1 MHDTTRRIICR
12 TLFCAVCIVPTLGV
26 LSWLGLRQMPGHV
39 TLYAEKLSQDIG
51 MSASMTDVSYP
62 RPNAIRIAGLQ
73 LDHPETGERI
83 VYARRLVVVRR
94 DGEFVVKIDG
104 GVLADSGPA
113 LLGEIVFDQI
123 LKRWENQMIPIHLV
137 ATDLSLQTD
146 ETTHHFRHCAALL
159 SSATEG
165 PCVKIEF
172 RLGHQGNGPPISLQ
186 MSRHRNV
193 RPPVTQLKIDT
204 RGNRLPNQLL
214 SHCFPRL
221 LALGKNCHFQGAG
234 WLTNDVA
241 GWHADWSGLLTQ
253 VDLGRLF
260 DGLPHQLSG
269 LADISIMGARLHE
282 NRITELAGSASVT
295 GSGTLSRSLLEA
307 CVRQLG
313 CSMNP
318 PVASQMFDEVV
329 PFQELSIAFRIDE
342 AGLYVRGQ
350 CHHHSQGTM
359 MQGERGLRVGE
370 PPNQPLAV
378 TDLLKAL
385 VPASNVLVPAT
396 RETDALLR
404 LLPVPPMM
412 ATRLTDDVPIR

>member
-12 TLFCAVCIVPTLGV
+12 TLFCAVCIVPTLGI
-26 LSWLGLRQMPGHV
+26 LSWIGLRQMPGHV
-39 TLYAEKLSQDIG
+39 ALYAEKLSQDIG

-62 RPNAIRIAGLQ
+62 RPDAIQIAGLQ

-83 VYARRLVVVRR
+83 AHARRVVMVRR

-104 GVLADSGPA
+104 GVLVDSGPA
-113 LLGEIVFDQI
+113 LLGEVVFDRV

-137 ATDLSLQTD
+137 ATDLSLQTG
-146 ETTHHFRHCAALL
+146 EATYGFRHCAALL
-159 SSATEG
+159 SSATTG
-165 PCVKIEF
+165 PRVKLEF
-172 RLGHQGNGPPISLQ
+172 RLGNRGNGPPLSLQ
-186 MSRHRNV
+186 VSRHRKV
-193 RPPVTQLKIDT
+193 RPPITQLKIDT
-204 RGNRLPNQLL
+204 RGNQLSNQLL
-214 SHCFPRL
+214 SHYFPGL
-221 LALGKNCHFQGAG
+221 LALGKNCTLQGAG

-241 GWHADWSGLLTQ
+241 GWHADWSGELTQ
-253 VDLGRLF
+253 VDLDCLF

-313 CSMNP
+313 CSMSP
-318 PVASQMFDEVV
+318 PVDSQIFDEVV
-329 PFQELSIAFRIDE
+329 PFRELSIAFRIDE
-342 AGLYVRGQ
+342 AGLYIRGQ

-359 MQGERGLRVGE
+359 MQGERGLRLGE

-404 LLPVPPMM
+404 FLPVPPTM
-412 ATRLTDDVPIR
+412 ATRLTDDLPIR

>member
-12 TLFCAVCIVPTLGV
+12 TLFCAVCIVPTLGI
-26 LSWLGLRQMPGHV
+26 LSWIGLRQMPGHV
-39 TLYAEKLSQDIG
+39 ALYAEKLSQDIG

-62 RPNAIRIAGLQ
+62 RPDAIQIAGLQ

-83 VYARRLVVVRR
+83 AHARRVVMVRR

-104 GVLADSGPA
+104 GVLVDSGPA
-113 LLGEIVFDQI
+113 LLGEVVFDRV

-137 ATDLSLQTD
+137 ATDLSLQTG
-146 ETTHHFRHCAALL
+146 EATYGFRHCAALL
-159 SSATEG
+159 SSATTG
-165 PCVKIEF
+165 PRVKLEF
-172 RLGHQGNGPPISLQ
+172 RLGNRGNGPPLSLQ
-186 MSRHRNV
+186 VSRHRKV
-193 RPPVTQLKIDT
+193 RPPITQLKIDT
-204 RGNRLPNQLL
+204 RGNQLSNQLL
-214 SHCFPRL
+214 SHYFPGL
-221 LALGKNCHFQGAG
+221 LALGKNCTLQGAG

-241 GWHADWSGLLTQ
+241 GWHADWSGELTQ
-253 VDLGRLF
+253 VDLDWLF

-313 CSMNP
+313 CSMSP
-318 PVASQMFDEVV
+318 PVDSQIFDEVV
-329 PFQELSIAFRIDE
+329 PFRELSIAFRIDE
-342 AGLYVRGQ
+342 AGLYIRGQ

-359 MQGERGLRVGE
+359 MQGERGLRLGE

-404 LLPVPPMM
+404 FLPVPPTM
-412 ATRLTDDVPIR
+412 ATRLTDDLPIR

>member
-26 LSWLGLRQMPGHV
+26 LSWIGLRQMPGHV
-39 TLYAEKLSQDIG
+39 ALYAEKLSQDIG

-62 RPNAIRIAGLQ
+62 RPDAIQIVGLQ

-83 VYARRLVVVRR
+83 AHARRVVMVRR

-104 GVLADSGPA
+104 GVLVDSGPA
-113 LLGEIVFDQI
+113 LLGEVVFDRV

-137 ATDLSLQTD
+137 ATDLSLQTGKA
-146 ETTHHFRHCAALL
+146 TYNFRHCAALL
-159 SSATEG
+159 SSATAG
-165 PCVKIEF
+165 PRVKLEF
-172 RLGHQGNGPPISLQ
+172 RLGNQGNGPPISLQ
-186 MSRHRNV
+186 VSRHRNV
-193 RPPVTQLKIDT
+193 RPPITQLKIDT
-204 RGNRLPNQLL
+204 RGNQLSNQLL
-214 SHCFPRL
+214 SHYFPGL
-221 LALGKNCHFQGAG
+221 LALGENCTLQGAG

-241 GWHADWSGLLTQ
+241 GWHADWSGELTQ
-253 VDLGRLF
+253 VDLDWLF

-313 CSMNP
+313 CSMSP
-318 PVASQMFDEVV
+318 PGDSQVFDEVV
-329 PFQELSIAFRIDE
+329 PFRELSFAFRIDE
-342 AGLYVRGQ
+342 AGLYIRGQ

-359 MQGERGLRVGE
+359 MQGERGLRLGE

-404 LLPVPPMM
+404 FLPVPPTM
-412 ATRLTDDVPIR
+412 ATRLSDDLPIR